1 MVLFSPW
8 KWSDFVRFQPW
19 AGVSNGV
26 SNVRDLEEVDYTSSS
41 TSWLCQQGVKNWA
54 ATDFRR
60 RREDTRRRNGKRGD
74 RFQNCL
80 CHYRVSVEKNE
91 DIENK
96 DFVNKHKQTYLS
108 YVKLC
113 LLHFQNFGA
122 NNVKQRNINI
132 YFRTHFKEENCIQWQ
147 NTLFI
152 VGPRLS
158 LKLSQLFTRPPKWV
172 CLIEISTYKSTG
184 DSHISLSKH
193 ISMLRIHHF

>member
-1 MVLFSPW
+1 MKMVS
-8 KWSDFVRFQPW
+8 FVRFQPW

-26 SNVRDLEEVDYTSSS
+26 SIFRDLEEVDYTSSS

-60 RREDTRRRNGKRGD
+60 RRGDTRRRNGKRGD

-80 CHYRVSVEKNE
+80 CHYRVSIEKNE

-108 YVKLC
+108 YVKLS

-122 NNVKQRNINI
+122 NNI

-152 VGPRLS
+152 VGPRFS
-158 LKLSQLFTRPPKWV
+158 LKLSQLFTRPPKRV

-193 ISMLRIHHF
+193 IKSY